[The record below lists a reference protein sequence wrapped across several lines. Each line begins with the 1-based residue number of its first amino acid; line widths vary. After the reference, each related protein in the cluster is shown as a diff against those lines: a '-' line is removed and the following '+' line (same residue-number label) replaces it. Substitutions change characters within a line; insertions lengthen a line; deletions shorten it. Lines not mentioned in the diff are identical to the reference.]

1 MNLAKPHKS
10 IDNPVPFCSPLKE
23 RLRKEAGRFL
33 QRFTVLYLFF
43 FFLNKLIIANNVYNT
58 TRHEFLD
65 GSHVRIAQVESS
77 SNAFYFYG
85 YMYFPCPNLLATS
98 WF

>member
-43 FFLNKLIIANNVYNT
+43 FLLLNRRFQEGNLKGRV
-58 TRHEFLD
+58 F
-65 GSHVRIAQVESS
+65 
-77 SNAFYFYG
+77 FYKKKE
-85 YMYFPCPNLLATS
+85 T
-98 WF
+98 